1 MARRKKQDEAERFTE
16 FYGFQCTPS
25 WKAELERRAQANGRS
40 PSEFGRL
47 VLLSDEKAPAPTARD
62 PAAIRELRAEIR
74 RLGNNYNQ
82 IARHANERKNLPPE
96 LDAVLKGVSQ
106 LIMAALEKV
115 RAL

>member
-62 PAAIRELRAEIR
+62 PAAIRALIVAIN
-74 RLGNNYNQ
+74 RLNNNHNQ
-82 IARHANERKNLPPE
+82 IARHANERKNLSPE
-96 LDAVLKGVSQ
+96 LDAVLLRVS
-106 LIMAALEKV
+106 
-115 RAL
+115 R